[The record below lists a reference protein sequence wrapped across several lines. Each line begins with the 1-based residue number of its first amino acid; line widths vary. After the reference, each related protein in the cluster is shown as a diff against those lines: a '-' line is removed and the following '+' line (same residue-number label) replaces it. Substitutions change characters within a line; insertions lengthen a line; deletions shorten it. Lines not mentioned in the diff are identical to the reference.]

1 MKLGKKGQKAV
12 SIGKKAIAVGSGIAT
27 IAGIG
32 LGVKKTHDD
41 VKAGRKEIRETNRG
55 TLMSSFR
62 DNPQIKPMGSGT
74 QVIGVSRG
82 SGSVGHNIYGAG
94 IQAGVGVQPTRSAPA
109 PRTLPPPAPPLPPVN
124 IKKEAARGVA
134 GVVGGQISAGEAVR
148 DVAGAAFQ
156 GMGGRRGGRQTNE
169 ALSRAGRDAAAGA
182 TVAVGAENIN
192 PTLRDVAR
200 VGKAK
205 AKRKAQKLNPFSGR
219 G

>member
-1 MKLGKKGQKAV
+1 MKLGKKGQKAL
-12 SIGKKAIAVGSGIAT
+12 SIGKKAVAVGSGIAT

-62 DNPQIKPMGSGT
+62 DNPQIKPMAAGA
-74 QVIGVSRG
+74 VIGQ
-82 SGSVGHNIYGAG
+82 SG
-94 IQAGVGVQPTRSAPA
+94 QGVIATRPAPA
-109 PRTLPPPAPPLPPVN
+109 PRSLPPPAPPLPPVN
-124 IKKEAARGVA
+124 IKREGARAVA
-134 GVVGGQISAGEAVR
+134 GIVGGKIGAGEAVR
-148 DVAGAAFQ
+148 DVAGAAFE
-156 GMGGRRGGRQTNE
+156 GMGGRRGGDPTRD
-169 ALSRAGRDAAAGA
+169 AISRAGRDASAGG

-192 PTLRDVAR
+192 PTLRDVGR
-200 VGKAK
+200 VAKSK